1 MIKLVKC
8 TFHVSYVKRSL
19 TIWWK
24 EQDYLAMLWEIC
36 YFVQLIVVKLTLTRL
51 SIDKLL
57 VVLFD

>member
-1 MIKLVKC
+1 M
-8 TFHVSYVKRSL
+8 FHVSNVKRSL

-24 EQDYLAMLWEIC
+24 EQDYLAMLWGIC